1 MIIKALVDY
10 YEALVK
16 TDENITVP
24 GYSKVGVSYGL
35 CLTDEGELESVIT
48 FKTEE
53 VIRDVKTKKNKIIEK
68 PRKMVVPEQQVRSV
82 NVKPNFLCDNCS
94 YFLGIDDKGKPERTK
109 KCFEASKRLH
119 LEILQGV
126 DNKGAQAVCKFFNK
140 WDISKA
146 RESTILAPYLKDM
159 FKGANLIFV
168 VNYTDFVQDI
178 PKVKSAWETYLRN
191 DVGTDTRLCV
201 ITGVRSESE
210 RIHGKIKCVKDD
222 QFVRANLISF
232 NSQVFESY
240 GNVNSQGLNAPVSKY
255 AAYAYVT
262 ALNHLL
268 DNKKYKN
275 IIGDT
280 TVVCWAENASREM
293 QDAFSYLNFDTTE
306 GNEEK
311 ILDDIMNFITKG
323 ELPDIE
329 NIDFQTTFYVL
340 GIAPNA
346 ARLSVRFFL
355 KDSFGN
361 LISNIAKHYRRLDI
375 IKPDYEKK
383 FLKLCNLL
391 KETAS
396 PHPKDNVASPLLG
409 GAVMRSILYDY
420 PYPEL
425 LFTSVI
431 NRIKCQHN
439 INPSKAA
446 IIKACLIKNYKIEE
460 ESLVAL
466 NENLTDK
473 PYVLGRLFAVLE
485 KVQLDSMNKSKVNAK
500 GQKEENGNIEAKD
513 KDKQDENTSNK
524 STIKERYFTS
534 ACTTPSVI
542 FPTLLKL
549 STFHLAKKEM
559 PNYCRIDNEKSI
571 GELIGKLEGEPI
583 PDRLTL
589 KEQGL
594 FMLGYYHQRQKYFEG
609 KPKADNKANNN
620 NENQN
625 NESEVKN
632 NG

>member
-82 NVKPNFLCDNCS
+82 NVKPNFLCHNCS

-210 RIHGKIKCVKDD
+210 RIHGKIKGVKEA
-222 QFVRANLISF
+222 QSAGANLISF
-232 NSQVFESY
+232 KSQVFESY
-240 GNVNSQGLNAPVSKY
+240 GNVKSQGLNAPVSKY

-262 ALNHLL
+262 ALNSLL
-268 DNKKYKN
+268 EDKMHKN
-275 IIGDT
+275 LIGDT
-280 TVVCWAENASREM
+280 TVVYWAENANREM
-293 QDAFSYLNFDTTE
+293 QDIFASFYFGTKE
-306 GNEEK
+306 GNEDQT
-311 ILDDIMNFITKG
+311 LNDVMNYISKG
-323 ELPDIE
+323 ELPNME
-329 NIDFQTTFYVL
+329 NIDFETPFYVL
-340 GIAPNA
+340 GIVPNA

-355 KDSFGN
+355 KDSFGTF
-361 LISNIAKHYRRLDI
+361 LSNIAKHYRRLEI
-375 IKPDYEKK
+375 VKPDFELQLITPYY
-383 FLKLCNLL
+383 LL
-391 KETAS
+391 KETVS
-396 PHPKDNVASPLLG
+396 PHSKDTSASPLLG
-409 GAVMRSILYDY
+409 GAVMRSILSDY

-431 NRIKCQHN
+431 NRVKCEYDV
-439 INPSKAA
+439 NPSKAA
-446 IIKACLIKNYKIEE
+446 IIKACLIKNYKIQE
-460 ESLVAL
+460 ESLMAL
-466 NENLTDK
+466 NESLTDK
-473 PYVLGRLFAVLE
+473 PYILGRLFAVLE
-485 KVQLDSMNKSKVNAK
+485 KVQ
-500 GQKEENGNIEAKD
+500 
-513 KDKQDENTSNK
+513 QDANPGIN
-524 STIKERYFTS
+524 STIKDRYFTS
-534 ACTTPSVI
+534 ACSTPATV
-542 FPTLLKL
+542 FPILLKL
-549 STFHLAKKEM
+549 SNFHLSKKDAQKE
-559 PNYCRIDNEKSI
+559 PTIIYNRKAI
-571 GELIGKLEGEPI
+571 GELINKLEGEPI

-589 KEQGL
+589 KEQGM
-594 FMLGYYHQRQKYFEG
+594 FILGYYHQYQKRFEG
-609 KPKADNKANNN
+609 KPKTENK
-620 NENQN
+620 ENN
-625 NESEVKN
+625 NESEETD